1 MVNVKICIPF
11 GKTTSNN
18 QFECLIDHLRTA
30 TELAMNDGV
39 RFEVFV
45 YSDRDVDKV
54 EKMLTPLH
62 CKISTYVYQ
71 RDDDPGEIRNE
82 FLAMMGSEHYES
94 IDTVFT
100 FIDGDDFVNSSY
112 FCGLPKKID
121 EIQSQGWAL
130 CDPIAWYSEKET
142 DSYRMKWCLR
152 AKDGIVR
159 QTVCDNIGCQCW
171 GRFYDVKLARDLKFG
186 RGLFEDVE
194 FTYRLVQ
201 KYPNP
206 VLMPSSIYYWR
217 RNNQNAMTRNTYSE
231 TQIMDGINNLLFA
244 WGFSETF
251 FKEYEEARIK
261 RNTTGTLTLLRN
273 AAQNPER
280 YEDLKGFILGKLG
293 GGCNFKYVKM
303 TEPKL
308 WERLSNVI
316 PNIEDLLKQPNEEQ
330 KI

>member
-18 QFECLIDHLRTA
+18 QFEYLVEHLKTA
-30 TELAMNDGV
+30 TELAIPSGV
-39 RFEVFV
+39 RFEIFV
-45 YSDRDVDKV
+45 YSDRDIEKV

-62 CKISTYVYQ
+62 STISTYIYQ

-82 FLAMMGSEHYES
+82 FLAMMSSEYHPS

-100 FIDGDDFVNSSY
+100 FIDGDDFISSFY

-121 EIQSQGWAL
+121 EIQNQGWAL
-130 CDPIAWYSEKET
+130 CDPIAWYGERET

-159 QTVCDNIGCQCW
+159 QTICDNIGCQCW
-171 GRFYDVKLARDLKFG
+171 GRFYDIKLARDLKFG

-206 VLMPSSIYYWR
+206 VLMPNSIYYWR
-217 RNNQNAMTRNTYSE
+217 RNNQNAMTRNTCSE

-244 WGFSETF
+244 WGFSETY
-251 FKEYEEARIK
+251 FKEFEEAQIK